1 MTKEEFFAELTA
13 AKPVLMRY
21 ALYFTGDKDSA
32 EELLQETIAHAYMAH
47 SKFKHG
53 TNFTNWM
60 ITIMKNV
67 HLNSTEKKRNAISYT
82 EYMAAV
88 KYMENNT
95 PEQQTVVHDLQKF
108 IEKMPSE
115 LKDVVKLRIL
125 GMSYDEIATELNLPL
140 STVKNRLFDARI
152 RIKKELGK

>member
-1 MTKEEFFAELTA
+1 MTKEEFLAELTA

-21 ALYFTGDKDSA
+21 ALYFAGNKDEA
-32 EELLQETIAHAYMAH
+32 EELLQEAIVHAYMAH
-47 SKFKHG
+47 SKFKQG

-60 ITIMKNV
+60 ITIMKNE
-67 HLNSTEKKRNAISYT
+67 HLNSTEKKKKAISYT

-88 KYMENNT
+88 KNMENNT

-115 LKDVVKLRIL
+115 LKDVVKLRIQ
-125 GMSYDEIATELNLPL
+125 GMSYDEISKKLNLPI
-140 STVKNRLFDARI
+140 TTIKNRLFDARKI
-152 RIKKELGK
+152 IKKELKK

>member
-1 MTKEEFFAELTA
+1 MTKEEFLAELTA

-21 ALYFTGDKDSA
+21 ALYFAGNKDDA
-32 EELLQETIAHAYMAH
+32 EELLQEAIVHAYMAH
-47 SKFKHG
+47 NKFKQG

-60 ITIMKNV
+60 ITIMKNE

-140 STVKNRLFDARI
+140 STVKNRLYEARTM
-152 RIKKELGK
+152 IKKELKK

>member
-1 MTKEEFFAELTA
+1 MTKEEFLAELTA

-21 ALYFTGDKDSA
+21 ALYLTGDNDSA

-47 SKFKHG
+47 CKFKRG

-115 LKDVVKLRIL
+115 LKDVIKLRIL
-125 GMSYDEIATELNLPL
+125 GMSYDEISKKLNLPI
-140 STVKNRLFDARI
+140 TTIKNRLHDARTI
-152 RIKKELGK
+152 IKMELKK

>member
-1 MTKEEFFAELTA
+1 MTKEEFLAELTA

-21 ALYFTGDKDSA
+21 ALYLTGDNDSA

-47 SKFKHG
+47 CKFKQG

-60 ITIMKNV
+60 ITIMKNE

-88 KYMENNT
+88 KNMENNT

-115 LKDVVKLRIL
+115 LKDVIKLRIL
-125 GMSYDEIATELNLPL
+125 GMSYDEISKKLNLPI
-140 STVKNRLFDARI
+140 TTIKNRLFDARKI
-152 RIKKELGK
+152 IKKELKK

>member
-1 MTKEEFFAELTA
+1 MTKEEFLAELTA

-47 SKFKHG
+47 SKFKQG

-67 HLNSTEKKRNAISYT
+67 HLNSTEKKKNAISYT

-95 PEQQTVVHDLQKF
+95 PEQQTLQKF

-115 LKDVVKLRIL
+115 LKDVIKLRIQ

-140 STVKNRLFDARI
+140 STVKNRLYEARTM
-152 RIKKELGK
+152 IKKELKK

>member
-1 MTKEEFFAELTA
+1 MTKEEFLAELTA

-21 ALYFTGDKDSA
+21 ALYFAGNKDDA
-32 EELLQETIAHAYMAH
+32 EELLQEAIVHAYMAH
-47 SKFKHG
+47 CKFKQG

-60 ITIMKNV
+60 ITIMKNE
-67 HLNSTEKKRNAISYT
+67 HLNSTEKKKNAISYT

-88 KYMENNT
+88 KNMENNT

-115 LKDVVKLRIL
+115 LKDVVKLRIQ
-125 GMSYDEIATELNLPL
+125 GMSYDEIAKKLNLPI
-140 STVKNRLFDARI
+140 TTIKNRLFDARKI
-152 RIKKELGK
+152 IKKELKK

>member
-1 MTKEEFFAELTA
+1 MTKEEFLAELTA

-21 ALYFTGDKDSA
+21 ALYLTGDKNSA
-32 EELLQETIAHAYMAH
+32 DELLQETIAHAYMAH
-47 SKFKHG
+47 NKFKQG

-88 KYMENNT
+88 KNMENNT

-125 GMSYDEIATELNLPL
+125 GMSYDEIAKKLNLQL
-140 STVKNRLFDARI
+140 STVKNRLHDAREI
-152 RIKKELGK
+152 IKKELKK

>member
-1 MTKEEFFAELTA
+1 MTKEEFLAELTA

-47 SKFKHG
+47 SKFKQG

-115 LKDVVKLRIL
+115 VKDVIKLRIQ
-125 GMSYDEIATELNLPL
+125 GMSYDEIATELNMQL
-140 STVKNRLFDARI
+140 STVKNRMYEARTM
-152 RIKKELGK
+152 IKKELKK

>member
-1 MTKEEFFAELTA
+1 MTKDEFLAELTA

-32 EELLQETIAHAYMAH
+32 EERLQETIAHAYMAH
-47 SKFKHG
+47 SKFKRG

-67 HLNSTEKKRNAISYT
+67 HLNSTEKKKKAISYT

-115 LKDVVKLRIL
+115 VKDVIKLRIQ
-125 GMSYDEIATELNLPL
+125 GMSYDEIATELNMQL
-140 STVKNRLFDARI
+140 STVKNRMYEARTM
-152 RIKKELGK
+152 IKKELKK